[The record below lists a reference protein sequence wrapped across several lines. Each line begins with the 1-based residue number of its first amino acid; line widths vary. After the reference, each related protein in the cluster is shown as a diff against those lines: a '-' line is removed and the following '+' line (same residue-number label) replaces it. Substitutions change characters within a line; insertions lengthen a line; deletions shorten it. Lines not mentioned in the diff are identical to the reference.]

1 MMEMQIESTANF
13 AAFKPIHTQF
23 VEGGEVFMPTLFID
37 FGANGFI
44 IF

>member
-1 MMEMQIESTANF
+1 MMEFGIQSTANF
-13 AAFKPIHTQF
+13 AALKMIQTQF

-44 IF
+44 IL